1 MIVRDER
8 RYITIAEYCDYIG
21 ISKQAVYSKLNKS
34 LKPYVVEID
43 RKKYIDS
50 VIFTEYHNQEKDPTE
65 EVKDSQGYSMEFNP
79 ISQGQS
85 REEVKDSQD
94 NSTPTVKDSQGY
106 SMEFNPISQGQSRK
120 EVKDSQDNSTS
131 TVKDSQGYSM
141 EFLKFL
147 QDQIA
152 EKDKQIA
159 LLQKQTEDL
168 QQSNREKDTHIL
180 EQANKITILLE
191 QSQELQ
197 RNSQYLL
204 ATTNKNEQANI
215 EKAEKKGFF
224 KRLFG
229 R

>member
-65 EVKDSQGYSMEFNP
+65 EVKDSQ
-79 ISQGQS
+79 
-85 REEVKDSQD
+85 D

-106 SMEFNPISQGQSRK
+106 SMEFNPISQGQSRE

>member
-8 RYITIAEYCDYIG
+8 RYITIAEYCDYVG

-65 EVKDSQGYSMEFNP
+65 EVKDSQ
-79 ISQGQS
+79 
-85 REEVKDSQD
+85 D

-106 SMEFNPISQGQSRK
+106 SMEFNHISQGQSRE

-141 EFLKFL
+141 ELLKFL

>member
-50 VIFTEYHNQEKDPTE
+50 VIFIEYHNQEKDPT
-65 EVKDSQGYSMEFNP
+65 
-79 ISQGQS
+79 
-85 REEVKDSQD
+85 EEVKDSQD

-106 SMEFNPISQGQSRK
+106 SMEFNPISQGQSRE
-120 EVKDSQDNSTS
+120 EVKDSQDNSTL

-141 EFLKFL
+141 ELLKFL

>member
-1 MIVRDER
+1 
-8 RYITIAEYCDYIG
+8 
-21 ISKQAVYSKLNKS
+21 
-34 LKPYVVEID
+34 
-43 RKKYIDS
+43 
-50 VIFTEYHNQEKDPTE
+50 
-65 EVKDSQGYSMEFNP
+65 MEFNP

-106 SMEFNPISQGQSRK
+106 SMEL
-120 EVKDSQDNSTS
+120 
-131 TVKDSQGYSM
+131 
-141 EFLKFL
+141 LKFL

-159 LLQKQTEDL
+159 LLQKQAEDL

-204 ATTNKNEQANI
+204 ATTNKNEQANS

>member
-8 RYITIAEYCDYIG
+8 RYITIAEYCDYVG

-65 EVKDSQGYSMEFNP
+65 EVKDSQ
-79 ISQGQS
+79 
-85 REEVKDSQD
+85 D

-106 SMEFNPISQGQSRK
+106 SMEFNPISQGQSRE

>member
-65 EVKDSQGYSMEFNP
+65 EVKDSQGYS
-79 ISQGQS
+79 
-85 REEVKDSQD
+85 
-94 NSTPTVKDSQGY
+94 TPTVKDSQGY
-106 SMEFNPISQGQSRK
+106 SMEFNPNSQGQSRE
-120 EVKDSQDNSTS
+120 EVKDSQYNSTP

-141 EFLKFL
+141 ELLKFL

-152 EKDKQIA
+152 EKDKQIS

>member
-65 EVKDSQGYSMEFNP
+65 EVKDSQDNSTLTVKDSQGYSMEFNP

-106 SMEFNPISQGQSRK
+106 SMEL
-120 EVKDSQDNSTS
+120 
-131 TVKDSQGYSM
+131 
-141 EFLKFL
+141 LKFL

>member
-65 EVKDSQGYSMEFNP
+65 EVKDSQDNSTPTVKDSQGYSMEFNP

-94 NSTPTVKDSQGY
+94 NST
-106 SMEFNPISQGQSRK
+106 
-120 EVKDSQDNSTS
+120 S
-131 TVKDSQGYSM
+131 TVNDSQGYSM

>member
-8 RYITIAEYCDYIG
+8 RYITIAEYCDYVG

-65 EVKDSQGYSMEFNP
+65 EVKDSQ
-79 ISQGQS
+79 
-85 REEVKDSQD
+85 
-94 NSTPTVKDSQGY
+94 
-106 SMEFNPISQGQSRK
+106 
-120 EVKDSQDNSTS
+120 DNSTS

-141 EFLKFL
+141 ELLKFL

-224 KRLFG
+224 KRLFC

>member
-8 RYITIAEYCDYIG
+8 RYITIAEYCDYVG

-65 EVKDSQGYSMEFNP
+65 EVKDSQDNSTPTVKDSQGYSMEFNP

-94 NSTPTVKDSQGY
+94 NST
-106 SMEFNPISQGQSRK
+106 
-120 EVKDSQDNSTS
+120 S

-141 EFLKFL
+141 ELLKFL

>member
-65 EVKDSQGYSMEFNP
+65 EVKDSQ
-79 ISQGQS
+79 
-85 REEVKDSQD
+85 D

-106 SMEFNPISQGQSRK
+106 SMEFNPISQGQSRE

-159 LLQKQTEDL
+159 LLQQQNADL
-168 QQSNREKDTHIL
+168 QQSNREKDTHII
-180 EQANKITILLE
+180 EQSNKITMLLE

-204 ATTNKNEQANI
+204 AQANNS
-215 EKAEKKGFF
+215 EQENNEDPKVESEKKGFF

>member
-8 RYITIAEYCDYIG
+8 RYITIAEYCDYVG

-50 VIFTEYHNQEKDPTE
+50 VIFTEYHNQEKDPT
-65 EVKDSQGYSMEFNP
+65 
-79 ISQGQS
+79 
-85 REEVKDSQD
+85 EEVKDSQD